1 MVGALCD
8 VVGNS
13 QPFTILSRERYSS
26 ALMLSMQVPSY
37 RSDGGRADLLAF
49 FSSCTLCSNV
59 EGGDSPGVSSQG
71 NI

>member
-49 FSSCTLCSNV
+49 FMM
-59 EGGDSPGVSSQG
+59 
-71 NI
+71 